1 MGPTGLDLGIFLA
14 NFLWY
19 YSGHSE
25 PSRRRGAVSGVMAVI
40 DSYRSAFR
48 VQLGSGTGSKG
59 GQNLRQTSQSVAVPV
74 AVAVDVEEILNEV
87 GCDLSYHLY
96 YCAQWVTLCRMERA
110 VSLCQR
116 IRWRCAVWG
125 Q

>member
-1 MGPTGLDLGIFLA
+1 MGPAGLDLGIFLA

-19 YSGHSE
+19 YAGHSE

-59 GQNLRQTSQSVAVPV
+59 GQSPRQISQSVAVPV

-96 YCAQWVTLCRMERA
+96 CAQLVTLCRMERA
-110 VSLCQR
+110 VSKDM
-116 IRWRCAVWG
+116 AFMS
-125 Q
+125 